1 MNKEDPNRKR
11 LFVDV
16 VVTEP
21 LLPNSI
27 LHTQQRQVPMSNY
40 ELAELTWKNGQPV
53 MHGLSGLLPTAHQK
67 PTWIRAHD
75 TLESIVQQA
84 TASCQRRQKSDFFM
98 TPQDHNHTPTII
110 SSTVAPSAGRTERP
124 GQAQS
129 EPTPARKR
137 VQSDSGYLYFGNGLE
152 ECEPSSG
159 GCASGSATFCRSFKR
174 SKTLEDDSPSLCESE
189 NQDQEEDRDT
199 KEETGRS
206 NSTRR
211 HRAAAVHNQSERR
224 RRDRINQKM
233 KDLQRLVPN
242 ASKNDKASIL
252 DEVIEYLKQ
261 LQTQIQMMMSMRNMP
276 QQMMMMMQQQL
287 QMSMLARMG
296 LGLGSGS
303 SQGPSGMALAHP
315 PVLPSLPTQLTVA
328 APAITPSFMMSPL
341 VQAHAPLPRPEPA
354 ASAAT
359 SNASMSLPDPY
370 STFLS
375 QSVNMDVLGNMEALY
390 RQQMRQNNQ
399 NMKSQHH
406 GQGN

>member
-1 MNKEDPNRKR
+1 
-11 LFVDV
+11 
-16 VVTEP
+16 
-21 LLPNSI
+21 
-27 LHTQQRQVPMSNY
+27 MSNI
-40 ELAELTWKNGQPV
+40 AELSWKSGQPV
-53 MHGLSGLLPTAHQK
+53 MHGLSGLLPMAPQK
-67 PTWIRAHD
+67 PTWIRGHD

-84 TASCQRRQKSDFFM
+84 TTSWQRRQNSNFFM
-98 TPQDHNHTPTII
+98 MPQDHDHTPTSI

-137 VQSDSGYLYFGNGLE
+137 VQSDSGYLYLGNGLE

-174 SKTLEDDSPSLCESE
+174 SRTLEDDSPSLCESE

-211 HRAAAVHNQSERR
+211 NRAAAVHNQSERR

-261 LQTQIQMMMSMRNMP
+261 LQTQIQLMMSMRNMP
-276 QQMMMMMQQQL
+276 QQMMMMMMQQQL

-296 LGLGSGS
+296 LGLGSGTS
-303 SQGPSGMALAHP
+303 EGPSGMGLARP
-315 PVLPSLPTQLTVA
+315 PVLPSLPPQLPVA

-354 ASAAT
+354 VSAAT
-359 SNASMSLPDPY
+359 SNASMSLPDPFT
-370 STFLS
+370 TFLS
-375 QSVNMDVLGNMEALY
+375 QSVNMDILSNMEALY
-390 RQQMRQNNQ
+390 RQQMRQN
-399 NMKSQHH
+399 MRSQHH